1 VSYASAPGRWP
12 EMAAKAAKRATS
24 DELLTAQQ
32 LADLLHVGIQSVYD
46 WRHRGM
52 GPRGIRPAGGKLL
65 FRRSDVDA
73 WLDQYADRPGAA

>member
-1 VSYASAPGRWP
+1 MP
-12 EMAAKAAKRATS
+12 AKTPKRAST

-32 LADLLHVGIQSVYD
+32 LADLLHVGIQSIYD
-46 WRHRGM
+46 WRHRGT

>member
-1 VSYASAPGRWP
+1 MAKQSEGVSPGRS
-12 EMAAKAAKRATS
+12 ARFK
-24 DELLTAQQ
+24 DELLTAQDV
-32 LADLLHVGIQSVYD
+32 AALLHVNVQSIYD
-46 WRHRGM
+46 QRHRGT

>member
-1 VSYASAPGRWP
+1 
-12 EMAAKAAKRATS
+12 MAAKTAKRATS

-32 LADLLHVGIQSVYD
+32 LADLLHVNVQSIYD
-46 WRHRGM
+46 QRHRGT

-73 WLDQYADRPGAA
+73 WLDQYADRPGAP